1 MRITI
6 NGKRLQICVLLCSLL
21 LLEYV
26 NFGMFSSD
34 QLISAGVSDFNM
46 ASSSGAGKQSSMS
59 DSVYAGLDF
68 LVATHDYAR
77 FNIASTGKSWG
88 PSYKNNYASLAV
100 ISASH
105 AAGLINY
112 LRLSQVLYNQFDSIK
127 ITTFLHKKDGM
138 K

>member
-1 MRITI
+1 MRIII

-26 NFGMFSSD
+26 NFGIFSSA
-34 QLISAGVSDFNM
+34 QFISAGVSEFNM
-46 ASSSGAGKQSSMS
+46 ASPSGASQHSSMS
-59 DSVYAGLDF
+59 DSVYAGLDI
-68 LVATHDYAR
+68 LAAINDSAR
-77 FNIASTGKSWG
+77 FNIASAGKSRG

-100 ISASH
+100 GSAAH
-105 AAGLINY
+105 VTALIHY
-112 LRLSQVLYNQFDSIK
+112 LRLSKEIYNQFDSIQ

>member
-26 NFGMFSSD
+26 NFGIFSSA
-34 QLISAGVSDFNM
+34 QFISAGMSEFDN
-46 ASSSGAGKQSSMS
+46 ASASCAGKHSSMN

-68 LVATHDYAR
+68 LVAINDGTR
-77 FNIASTGKSWG
+77 FNIASAGKTRG

-100 ISASH
+100 VSASH
-105 AAGLINY
+105 VAGLISY
-112 LRLSQVLYNQFDSIK
+112 LRLSKEIYNQFDSIE